1 MENYGLSIGQL
12 KVGEKTNEIKEI
24 PKLLKKLDISKC
36 VITIDAIGCQ
46 KEIAKQIVEQ
56 KGHYCLALK
65 TNQAILYDEI
75 REYFSCAEKEEPE
88 KLRAYET
95 LEKNHG
101 RIEKRKYK
109 ISQDIDYLMKLDKRF
124 DKKKKM
130 TYEKMSML
138 YTYHLEYVQEL
149 IFEKIVE
156 NI

>member
-36 VITIDAIGCQ
+36 VITIDAIACQ
-46 KEIAKQIVEQ
+46 KEIVKQIVEQ
-56 KGHYCLALK
+56 KGHYCLTVK

-75 REYFSCAEKEEPE
+75 REYFSYAEKEEPE

>member
-1 MENYGLSIGQL
+1 MD
-12 KVGEKTNEIKEI
+12 
-24 PKLLKKLDISKC
+24 P
-36 VITIDAIGCQ
+36 
-46 KEIAKQIVEQ
+46 
-56 KGHYCLALK
+56 
-65 TNQAILYDEI
+65 
-75 REYFSCAEKEEPE
+75 FSYAEKEEPE

-124 DKKKKM
+124 DKNKKT